1 MGVMPSKTIAA
12 RLSISLAS
20 TSNSAASRRSH
31 AIEAHATSK
40 KMGYIMKDLGSK
52 IQTFSITHLPQIA
65 AMGTSH
71 IKVYKTADDQT
82 TRTYIKRLEGE
93 DRAVE
98 IAQMIDGNQITQ
110 TARTYAEKLLN

>member
-1 MGVMPSKTIAA
+1 
-12 RLSISLAS
+12 
-20 TSNSAASRRSH
+20 
-31 AIEAHATSK
+31 
-40 KMGYIMKDLGSK
+40 
-52 IQTFSITHLPQIA
+52 
-65 AMGTSH
+65 MGTSH

-93 DRAVE
+93 DRVVE